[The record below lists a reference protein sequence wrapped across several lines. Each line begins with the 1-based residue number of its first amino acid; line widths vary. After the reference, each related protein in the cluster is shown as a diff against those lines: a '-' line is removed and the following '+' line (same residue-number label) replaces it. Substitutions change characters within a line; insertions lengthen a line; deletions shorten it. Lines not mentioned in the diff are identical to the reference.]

1 MKNKEKIKFN
11 KNQWK
16 MRSTFAIIKRISPN
30 QKPGTTKERGY
41 RMKRLAASA
50 LCLLLVFGAAACN
63 SAPQLSGKSADEI
76 FSIARERTRGLSS
89 YDIQSTITMTQPE
102 VKGDSS
108 SDRITVTLKK
118 GTRLVKEQSA
128 VRQAHLSSS
137 SDIFGENG
145 VINTYYHNGTR
156 YSDALGMKIKAA
168 MTNEE
173 ILAQATVDLDFLT
186 PAREAFG
193 DLTLKQNGEDYEL
206 SFAPDSKTFEP
217 YIKLLNQIT
226 GSEEGDSGTVYTN
239 ISGVLTVNKD
249 GYFSKLSV
257 TLKNETDTIQIETV
271 NNNPGAKLT
280 IDMPNANEYQ
290 QQ

>member
-1 MKNKEKIKFN
+1 
-11 KNQWK
+11 
-16 MRSTFAIIKRISPN
+16 
-30 QKPGTTKERGY
+30 
-41 RMKRLAASA
+41 MKRLAASA
-50 LCLLLVFGAAACN
+50 LCFLLVFGAAACN

-76 FSIARERTRGLSS
+76 FSIARERTRELSS

-108 SDRITVTLKK
+108 SDMITVTLKK

-206 SFAPDSKTFEP
+206 SFAPDSKTFVP

-226 GSEEGDSGTVYTN
+226 GSEEGDSGTVYTS

-257 TLKNETDTIQIETV
+257 TLKNATDTIQIETV